1 MAAFIPPGTNP
12 QDETNRWKLC
22 SVTEVESAKI
32 TLRMVPMWTTFIV
45 WGIVSSVGN
54 TYFIEQ
60 ASKMNRKL
68 GTWKVPLHIL
78 LLLSHWAKK
87 LFIDSLANRYHNKLS
102 CLPSEPLFGVS
113 FHFLS
118 LSTKA

>member
-68 GTWKVPLHIL
+68 GTWKVPLQIL
-78 LLLSHWAKK
+78 LLLSH
-87 LFIDSLANRYHNKLS
+87 
-102 CLPSEPLFGVS
+102 
-113 FHFLS
+113 
-118 LSTKA
+118 